1 MRPSPFVLENP
12 NVLLVSELDWPPER
26 DRIPHE
32 TAFLLCPRPMRS
44 HAIGVAESLPSDCL
58 LPHSPIES
66 VRALHLCGHHEHL
79 EPVLALLTALADNS
93 PEPPQG
99 RRIGFDWASVAEM
112 ARLHTPAGEP
122 PPCPA
127 PQGRLI
133 ALYGE
138 GGSQQAA
145 FENLQ
150 ASATARLVLA
160 ARRPPAPNVLC
171 LMQAPQPFSLGQCQ
185 PMLREMRQWWPR
197 TGFLYGH
204 RQASET
210 LHRMALLLPAA

>member
-122 PPCPA
+122 PPRPA
-127 PQGRLI
+127 PPPGSHWQRRRLPSWMP
-133 ALYGE
+133 G
-138 GGSQQAA
+138 
-145 FENLQ
+145 
-150 ASATARLVLA
+150 TV
-160 ARRPPAPNVLC
+160 
-171 LMQAPQPFSLGQCQ
+171 
-185 PMLREMRQWWPR
+185 
-197 TGFLYGH
+197 
-204 RQASET
+204 
-210 LHRMALLLPAA
+210 

>member
-44 HAIGVAESLPSDCL
+44 HAIGVAESLP
-58 LPHSPIES
+58 
-66 VRALHLCGHHEHL
+66 R
-79 EPVLALLTALADNS
+79 
-93 PEPPQG
+93 
-99 RRIGFDWASVAEM
+99 
-112 ARLHTPAGEP
+112 
-122 PPCPA
+122 PA

-204 RQASET
+204 RQASEA